1 MKWMILTALAM
12 IVTELGPMPSAM
24 ADPVDDYVRAQM
36 ARRKIPGLALAVV
49 QRGQVIKLA
58 GYGLA
63 SVELDVPV
71 TPDSVF
77 ELASLTKQFTA
88 AAIMK
93 LVEEGK
99 VGLDEPVAKYLP
111 PTPSA
116 WSAITIRHLLTH
128 TAGLS
133 RPGKDFVALSNGD
146 GWTTRPGPCSTPR
159 RRTRCRLRRAT
170 DSSAATSDTSWS
182 AW

>member
-1 MKWMILTALAM
+1 MFGRRWLVGRFRAL
-12 IVTELGPMPSAM
+12 PWPSSSA
-24 ADPVDDYVRAQM
+24 AQ
-36 ARRKIPGLALAVV
+36 VV
-49 QRGQVIKLA
+49 KLA

-88 AAIMK
+88 AAVMK

-99 VGLDEPVAKYLP
+99 VGLDEPVMKYPP

-133 RPGKDFVALSNGD
+133 RPGKDFVALSK
-146 GWTTRPGPCSTPR
+146 
-159 RRTRCRLRRAT
+159 
-170 DSSAATSDTSWS
+170 
-182 AW
+182 

>member
-1 MKWMILTALAM
+1 MFGRRWLVGRFRAS
-12 IVTELGPMPSAM
+12 PWPSSSA
-24 ADPVDDYVRAQM
+24 AQ
-36 ARRKIPGLALAVV
+36 VV
-49 QRGQVIKLA
+49 KLA

-71 TPDSVF
+71 TRTPSSS
-77 ELASLTKQFTA
+77 ELASLTKQFTPA
-88 AAIMK
+88 AVMK

-133 RPGKDFVALSNGD
+133 TPGKDFVALSKGGIRMAYTIRALFD
-146 GWTTRPGPCSTPR
+146 AATKDSMS
-159 RRTRCRLRRAT
+159 LRRAT
-170 DSSAATSDTSWS
+170 DSNTALSLQPDSVVHYWRR
-182 AW
+182 